1 MAGVVGAT
9 LDVAPKGLGFVG
21 VGVPKGL
28 EDLVECMWGYSGR
41 LENLGI
47 EWGMPKSS
55 EVVAKAAT
63 GFVGR
68 PSRLVVVSVIDR
80 LRGLFG
86 ACASIELFFLFLNEG
101 EITRPVILV
110 SAMNTVVGYFL
121 PSAGVFPP
129 TPVGIVSVAPP
140 FSVVLRPG
148 VAGFITGD
156 RVHGLRGLRL
166 FSVLW
171 LRSIA
176 IA

>member
-1 MAGVVGAT
+1 MVIVGVVDG
-9 LDVAPKGLGFVG
+9 
-21 VGVPKGL
+21 
-28 EDLVECMWGYSGR
+28 
-41 LENLGI
+41 
-47 EWGMPKSS
+47 
-55 EVVAKAAT
+55 
-63 GFVGR
+63 
-68 PSRLVVVSVIDR
+68 

-86 ACASIELFFLFLNEG
+86 ARASIELFFLFRNEG

-156 RVHGLRGLRL
+156 RVHGLWCFRLLGLMLVRTVAITSPVRIHFFDSSTL
-166 FSVLW
+166 SFVRYTVLLHNLKELVQS
-171 LRSIA
+171 LRPAAFEVLSAWAETQAGDCGIDDGLLVY
-176 IA
+176 IWSS